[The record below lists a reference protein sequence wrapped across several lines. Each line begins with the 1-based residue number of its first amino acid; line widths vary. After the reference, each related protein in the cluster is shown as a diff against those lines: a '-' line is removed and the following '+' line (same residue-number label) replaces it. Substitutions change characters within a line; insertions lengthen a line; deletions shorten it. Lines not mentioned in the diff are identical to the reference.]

1 MKLPRRLVSPLV
13 WALVLLIS
21 AENVCQAQLLQDA
34 ADPITA
40 DQVRSAIDGGV
51 KYLLEEQNQARGT
64 WNDMVQYPGGVTA
77 LCTLA
82 LLNCGVEPSHPQIQ
96 KALTY
101 LRTLE
106 PTKTYVVSL
115 QTMVF
120 CAAEPERDKVLIQ
133 RNVNWFE
140 STQLGNGSWSYPSG
154 AGDNSNAQFAV
165 LALHEAERVGASVR
179 PVTWQK
185 AAEYWASC
193 QNVDGAWGY
202 TLDMTEGLGSMTCA
216 GIGAMVI
223 CNERV
228 QKADAQVANGLV
240 QCCQPNADADAWL
253 DRAITWLDRN
263 FSVRRNPG
271 RRGLGQVW
279 HYYYLYGLERVGRLT
294 ARRFI
299 GDHDWYREGAEFLV
313 RQQDPFSHHWL
324 GQNTGEDNPHIT
336 TSMAL
341 LFLSKGRRPILI
353 SKLEHGPE
361 GDWNNHENDMANL
374 TARVEKLWEI
384 DLTWQIMNPQEA
396 TVDDLLQSPVL
407 FISGSRSPQLDGTE
421 KKIRDYLDRG
431 GFVFAEACCLDGSRF
446 ETGFREY
453 LDKVFPEKEYK
464 LRRAGPEHP
473 IWRIE
478 ELVRPDSPYVSRLW
492 TVEYG
497 CRTCVVFSE
506 IDLSC
511 YWELHGRGSRPP
523 FPDTVENRLTDALA
537 IGANVLAYATNR
549 EPKGKEASFVD
560 VTDPAELMGGS
571 TRGMIQIAKLQHGG
585 GCNDAPGALVNLL
598 RAAAQGDLKLQI
610 STSEYPLM
618 ADSPSLPRYVMAFMH
633 GRHDFRFTPNEQESL
648 RNYLCN
654 GGTLFADSICA
665 SKDFA
670 TAFKREI
677 QAVLPD
683 AQFVRIPITDP
694 IFSTAAGGFD
704 IRHVQRR
711 DPVTRNNNEP
721 MESRTREVEPELMGI
736 QIEGRWAVIFS
747 PYDISCALEQHE
759 AIECRG
765 YTREDAAR
773 IGLNV
778 LMYVLNPDSG

>member
-1 MKLPRRLVSPLV
+1 MKLPRRLVSSIV
-13 WALVLLIS
+13 WALVLLVSATRIS
-21 AENVCQAQLLQDA
+21 DAQLLQDA
-34 ADPITA
+34 AEPITA
-40 DQVRSAIDGGV
+40 EQVRTAIDGGV

-96 KALTY
+96 KSLAY

-202 TLDMTEGLGSMTCA
+202 TMDMTEGLGSMTCA

-228 QKADAQVANGLV
+228 EKAAAQVANGLV
-240 QCCQPNADADAWL
+240 QCCQPNVAGDEWL
-253 DRAITWLDRN
+253 ERAITWLDRN

-299 GDHDWYREGAEFLV
+299 GDHDWYREGAEFLI

-341 LFLSKGRRPILI
+341 LFLSKGRRPVLVA
-353 SKLEHGPE
+353 KLEHGPE

-374 TARVEKLWEI
+374 TARMEKLWDI

-407 FISGSRSPQLDGTE
+407 FISGSRAPQLDGTE
-421 KKIRDYLDRG
+421 KKVRDYLDRG

-446 ETGFREY
+446 ETGFRE
-453 LDKVFPEKEYK
+453 
-464 LRRAGPEHP
+464 
-473 IWRIE
+473 
-478 ELVRPDSPYVSRLW
+478 
-492 TVEYG
+492 
-497 CRTCVVFSE
+497 
-506 IDLSC
+506 
-511 YWELHGRGSRPP
+511 
-523 FPDTVENRLTDALA
+523 
-537 IGANVLAYATNR
+537 
-549 EPKGKEASFVD
+549 
-560 VTDPAELMGGS
+560 
-571 TRGMIQIAKLQHGG
+571 
-585 GCNDAPGALVNLL
+585 
-598 RAAAQGDLKLQI
+598 
-610 STSEYPLM
+610 
-618 ADSPSLPRYVMAFMH
+618 
-633 GRHDFRFTPNEQESL
+633 
-648 RNYLCN
+648 
-654 GGTLFADSICA
+654 
-665 SKDFA
+665 
-670 TAFKREI
+670 
-677 QAVLPD
+677 
-683 AQFVRIPITDP
+683 
-694 IFSTAAGGFD
+694 
-704 IRHVQRR
+704 
-711 DPVTRNNNEP
+711 
-721 MESRTREVEPELMGI
+721 
-736 QIEGRWAVIFS
+736 
-747 PYDISCALEQHE
+747 
-759 AIECRG
+759 
-765 YTREDAAR
+765 
-773 IGLNV
+773 
-778 LMYVLNPDSG
+778 